1 MNGEG
6 ARKEELKVKGEA
18 LLAKVRELV
27 REGNVRRLTIK
38 NEEGRTVIEIPLT
51 VGVVGALLAPAWA
64 AIGAVAALAADYSI
78 EIEREGSPP
87 NPGG

>member
-1 MNGEG
+1 MNEEA

-78 EIEREGSPP
+78 EVERVGSPP

>member
-1 MNGEG
+1 MNEEG

-78 EIEREGSPP
+78 EVERVGSPP